1 MIRLLVALGS
11 AVLSASAC
19 LADPAAL
26 YQKHCV
32 ECHGENRLGL
42 IGPALLPETLGSM
55 RGTALQDTI
64 KRGRNATEMPSFQDV
79 LSDQEI
85 DALSAFLKTPLKPAP
100 TWTMEQISASLIA
113 NDDYKATVKPVWSAD
128 PMNLTLVVET
138 LDHSVSVVDGDS
150 FEVLTRFKIPFGTR
164 GQPKFSPD
172 GRYVYIMS
180 RDGWILKYDLY
191 GLQEVS
197 RIRAGLNSRNIAL
210 SHDGK
215 WIAVANYLPNTFVI
229 LSADDLSL
237 QKLEYVQGKDGTP
250 SRVSAVYLAAKR
262 KSFVLALKDAP
273 SIWEVF
279 YGPNS
284 PHYGFAHD
292 WRVEGPA
299 PNKDPFPL
307 RKITVKSL
315 VEDFYLDP
323 SDEYVMGAS
332 PSGIGGQVVDL
343 VIGHKIADLDLE
355 GLPHL
360 GSGSTWKMGERTV
373 MATPHLR
380 EPLVSIVDMKSWET
394 IKQIEML
401 GSGFFTRTHENS
413 PYVWV
418 DVFFGPDKDAIQVID
433 KQSLEIVK
441 TLRPQKGSRAAHVE
455 FTDDGKYA
463 LVSVWE
469 EDGAVIVYDAQ
480 TLEEVRRLPMRK
492 PRGKY
497 NIGNRIAGVGT
508 SEN

>member
-1 MIRLLVALGS
+1 MIRLLISFGS
-11 AVLSASAC
+11 AVLTASLV
-19 LADPAAL
+19 LAEPAAL
-26 YQKHCV
+26 YQTHCV

-42 IGPALLPETLGSM
+42 IGPALLPETLGSL

-64 KRGRNATEMPSFQDV
+64 KNGREATEMPAFREV
-79 LSDQEI
+79 LSDQQIEG
-85 DALSAFLKTPLKPAP
+85 LSAFLKTPLAPAP
-100 TWTMEQISASLIA
+100 HWGPEQISSSLLI
-113 NDDYKATVKPVWSAD
+113 NEDYEPIDEPLWSAD

-138 LDHSVSVVDGDS
+138 TDHSVSVVDGDS
-150 FEVLTRFKIPFGTR
+150 FEVLTRFETPFGTR

-180 RDGWILKYDLY
+180 RDGWIQKYDLY
-191 GLQEVS
+191 SLQEV
-197 RIRAGLNSRNIAL
+197 RRVRAGLNSRNIVL

-229 LSADDLSL
+229 LSADDLSP
-237 QKLEYVQGKDGTP
+237 QKVEAVQGKDGLP

-279 YGPNS
+279 YGPNP

-292 WRVEGPA
+292 WRIEGPA

-307 RKITVKSL
+307 RTITLKSL

-323 SDEYVMGAS
+323 TDEYVMGAS
-332 PSGIGGQVVDL
+332 PSGTGGQVVDL
-343 VIGHKIADLDLE
+343 VIGHTIANLDLA
-355 GLPHL
+355 GMPHL
-360 GSGSTWKMGERTV
+360 GSGSTWQVGDRTV

-380 EPLVSIVDMKSWET
+380 EPLVSIVDMKTWET
-394 IKQIEML
+394 VKQIKML

-413 PYVWV
+413 PYIWV
-418 DVFFGPDKDAIQVID
+418 DVFFGPDQDAIQVID

-455 FTDDGKYA
+455 FTKDGTYA
-463 LVSVWE
+463 MVSVWE
-469 EDGAVIVYDAQ
+469 EDGAVVVYDAQ
-480 TLEEVRRLPMRK
+480 TLEETHRLPMRK
-492 PRGKY
+492 PQGKY
-497 NIGNRIAGVGT
+497 NVGNRIMRVQSVG
-508 SEN
+508 N